1 MHATFS
7 QFPIL
12 KSASHSASE
21 RIVAKAPSAV
31 RNLLHDGDPGVSAP
45 TLSQPPGF
53 SLRLQKCQHVSFSD
67 RALHVPD
74 DGAAA
79 VIHEVNT
86 HLKPEEGST
95 NT

>member
-1 MHATFS
+1 M
-7 QFPIL
+7 
-12 KSASHSASE
+12 K
-21 RIVAKAPSAV
+21 
-31 RNLLHDGDPGVSAP
+31 LLHDEDVCAP

-53 SLRLQKCQHVSFSD
+53 SLRLQKCQHVSLSD
-67 RALHVPD
+67 WAFHVPD

-95 NT
+95 ST